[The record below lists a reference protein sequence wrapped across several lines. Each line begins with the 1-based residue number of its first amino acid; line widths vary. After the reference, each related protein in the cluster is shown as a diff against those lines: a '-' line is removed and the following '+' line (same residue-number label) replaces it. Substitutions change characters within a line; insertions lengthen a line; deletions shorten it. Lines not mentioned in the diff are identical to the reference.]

1 VPTVPFGHDWFVA
14 TRDLVVIGASA
25 GGIEALRGVLGGLPA
40 DFPAAVLVV
49 VHGPATGSAL
59 AEIAA
64 RFGPLPAA
72 TAEDGMALKPGH
84 VIVGRGDHHLLV
96 EDGMVLVRKGPRENG
111 HRPAIDPL
119 FRSAAR
125 WHGPSVVGVV
135 LSGNLDDGTAGLSAI
150 RRQGGVAV
158 VQDPDDALFDGMPR
172 NALAVEPEHVVP
184 ADEIG
189 ALLDRL
195 ARDAVR
201 DHGPSPDRD
210 MIDEVAL
217 MAEGDQVLEGRH
229 PGDPS
234 PWSCPDC
241 GGVLWAIDDGPNVRF
256 RCRVGHAWA
265 AGSLAERKRQDV
277 ESALWVALRA
287 LEDRVALCKKMAER
301 ADEGRNPLSADR
313 FRQDAHE
320 LGPSIEQLRRLLGEG
335 IPNGET

>member
-1 VPTVPFGHDWFVA
+1 M
-14 TRDLVVIGASA
+14 GASA
-25 GGIEALRGVLGGLPA
+25 GGIEALREVLGELPA
-40 DFPAAVLVV
+40 DLPATVLIV

-59 AEIAA
+59 TQIVG
-64 RFGPLPAA
+64 RFGSLPAA
-72 TAEDGMALKPGH
+72 TAQDGMPLKEGH
-84 VIVGRGDHHLLV
+84 VLVAPGDSHLLV
-96 EDGMVLVRKGPRENG
+96 ESDMVLVRKGPRENG

-125 WHGPSVVGVV
+125 WHGPSVIGVV

-150 RRQGGVAV
+150 RRLGGIAV
-158 VQDPDDALFDGMPR
+158 VQEPGDAIFDGMPT
-172 NALAVEPEHVVP
+172 NALTVDPEHVLP
-184 ADEIG
+184 AQEIG

-195 ARDAVR
+195 TREVVA

-210 MIDEVAL
+210 TIDEVAL

-229 PGDPS
+229 PGEPS

-241 GGVLWAIDDGPNVRF
+241 GGVLWSIEEGPNVRF

-287 LEDRVALCKKMAER
+287 LEDRVALCQRMADR
-301 ADEGRNPLSADR
+301 AHEARNPLSADR
-313 FRQDAHE
+313 FRQDAEE
-320 LGPSIEQLRRLLGEG
+320 LGPSVEQLRRLLGEG
-335 IPNGET
+335 IPNGER